1 MAGMCAPGLWVPN
14 ADCIVRA
21 RCEAVVFLPS
31 LTACPQPLFPSG
43 SIAGAPRRL
52 TIPGPYGPGFI
63 WNELHL
69 PLIPAKAGIQNDHFV
84 KDLGPRL
91 GRTDRTGALIV
102 NSDRGPSL

>member
-1 MAGMCAPGLWVPN
+1 
-14 ADCIVRA
+14 
-21 RCEAVVFLPS
+21 
-31 LTACPQPLFPSG
+31 LFPSG

-84 KDLGPRL
+84 KDLGPAWDE
-91 GRTDRTGALIV
+91 RTEQAALIV